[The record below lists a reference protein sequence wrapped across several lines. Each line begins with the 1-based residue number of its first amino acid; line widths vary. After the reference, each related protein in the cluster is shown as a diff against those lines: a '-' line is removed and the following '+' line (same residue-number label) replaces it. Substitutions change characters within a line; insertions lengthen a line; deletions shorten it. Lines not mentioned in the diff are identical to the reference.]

1 MKLLSQIGIVFGI
14 CLISMGIEAIL
25 PFSFP
30 ASVIGMIVTFIL
42 LLFKILKLEHIK
54 TFSDFL
60 LGNMAFLFVPAGVNI
75 INYLSVLVDNILP
88 LLVICVVSTILTFG
102 ATAYSIKL
110 TMFLMKKRGG
120 TNE

>member
-14 CLISMGIEAIL
+14 CLISMGIEAVL

-30 ASVIGMIVTFIL
+30 ASVIGMIVTFVL
-42 LLFKILKLEHIK
+42 LLFKILKLKHIK

-88 LLVICVVSTILTFG
+88 LLVICVVSTVLTFG

-110 TMFLMKKRGG
+110 TMYLMKKRGG

>member
-14 CLISMGIEAIL
+14 CLVSMGIEAIL

-110 TMFLMKKRGG
+110 TMYLMKKRGG